1 MKAAL
6 VLGILALTSA
16 VVVHGSARSD
26 DGADGAYDGVKP
38 GTDHRPPGPDV
49 AGKGRYVTFPGFEVL
64 PGGRSRVFVQTSARI
79 EPVVTQASGR
89 FEVVLPNTSVHL
101 RNNRRPLETEHFA
114 TPLARARVEQ
124 RKKDAVLVLE
134 LKHPID
140 SVQVHVQPGQDGY
153 FFVFVELPRS
163 E

>member
-26 DGADGAYDGVKP
+26 DGADGAYGD
-38 GTDHRPPGPDV
+38 R
-49 AGKGRYVTFPGFEVL
+49 L
-64 PGGRSRVFVQTSARI
+64 
-79 EPVVTQASGR
+79 
-89 FEVVLPNTSVHL
+89 HL
-101 RNNRRPLETEHFA
+101 DETEHFA